1 MEWNWSVLSVNSAQV
16 QIPMLGRGVGGNI
29 GTLVSVLLH
38 ASLTASLAEAFAE
51 APLDRQVKRR
61 KVWAPQLGSMSDRS
75 MAVSSCVC
83 VRFWELRAEAVDWHG
98 GVQGGRVFTT

>member
-1 MEWNWSVLSVNSAQV
+1 MR
-16 QIPMLGRGVGGNI
+16 GRGVGGNV

-38 ASLTASLAEAFAE
+38 ASLTAILAEALAE

-61 KVWAPQLGSMSDRS
+61 KVWAAQLGSMSDRS
-75 MAVSSCVC
+75 MAVSWCVC
-83 VRFWELRAEAVDWHG
+83 VRSWEVCAEAVDWHG